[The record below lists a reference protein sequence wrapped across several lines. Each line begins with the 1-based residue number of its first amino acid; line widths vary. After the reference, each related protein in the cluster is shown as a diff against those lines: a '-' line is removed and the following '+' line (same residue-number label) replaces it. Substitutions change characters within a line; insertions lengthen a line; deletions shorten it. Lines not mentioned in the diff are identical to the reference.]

1 MTAAWVVPVAV
12 AVPVVCIG
20 LIVGLIAFL
29 WWRKKHGGAKAANI
43 DDDGSKAT
51 EMLSARDEG
60 AVDGNYGKVTFSADY
75 SMAPP
80 IVATDDYQLA
90 RGNNNHYMKP
100 GAPVGDSSNNYMK
113 VPGAPVDGSKNK
125 LPNGEYDSVAPGT
138 LRVYDRAPSEV
149 GAGYDAVDLP
159 PGTNSSLSTLKKKGY
174 ADAKVPLP
182 DKSESESD

>member
-1 MTAAWVVPVAV
+1 VPVAV
-12 AVPVVCIG
+12 AVPVVCIA

-29 WWRKKHGGAKAANI
+29 WWRKKRGGAKAANI
-43 DDDGSKAT
+43 EDDGSKAK

-60 AVDGNYGKVTFSADY
+60 DGNYGKVTFTADY

-90 RGNNNHYMKP
+90 RAKNSHYMKP
-100 GAPVGDSSNNYMK
+100 GAPVDSSNNYMK
-113 VPGAPVDGSKNK
+113 MPGAPVDGSKNK
-125 LPNGEYDSVAPGT
+125 LPHGEYDSVAPGT

-174 ADAKVPLP
+174 ADAVVPLP